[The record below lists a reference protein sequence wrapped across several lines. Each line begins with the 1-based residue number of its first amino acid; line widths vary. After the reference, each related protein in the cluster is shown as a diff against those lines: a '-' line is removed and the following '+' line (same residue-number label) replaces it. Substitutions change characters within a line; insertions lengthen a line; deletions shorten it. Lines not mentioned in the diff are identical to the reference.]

1 MTEDKAIVA
10 VEEVEEVK
18 KEKKK
23 LHGFKLTF
31 GRCFD
36 FFIIAV
42 NVVVFAFSFVAFICI
57 AILMITSTAAVN
69 DKNGSPSEACLLFA
83 SDNTDGET
91 IDFGSNSICYF
102 ILISP
107 PIIWCFLI
115 FFILFLSLKICRSWN
130 ISFFEVIICGI
141 SIVCLVFAVIATLVL
156 TIGHSVTCGNV
167 AKLNAPGTMDKQSCS
182 SGGVYYTV
190 SSSIPFEGLL
200 FAAEITLWISCVVLV
215 ALSLIH
221 FFRIVVFA
229 RRRINKEKIKA
240 KLATE
245 SDKEVE
251 KTLQTNGI
259 EEKPSASN

>member
-1 MTEDKAIVA
+1 MTEDKATVA

-36 FFIIAV
+36 FFIIAI

-69 DKNGSPSEACLLFA
+69 NSSSDACLLFA

-141 SIVCLVFAVIATLVL
+141 SILCLVFAVIATLVL
-156 TIGHSVTCGNV
+156 TIGHSITCGSV
-167 AKLNAPGTMDKQSCS
+167 AKLNVPDTMDKQSCS
-182 SGGVYYTV
+182 LGGVYYAG
-190 SSSIPFEGLL
+190 SLLPFEGLL
-200 FAAEITLWISCVVLV
+200 FTAEITLWISCVVLV

-229 RRRINKEKIKA
+229 RRRSNKEKMKA